1 MSLPKNWKWRPG
13 MRARSGRSV
22 AILPFNFEKVP
33 GAVKG
38 LQRSKPVMTD
48 PGTIGHA
55 IALARELW
63 GSPALQVSP
72 RTDKGNHVKGWT
84 CYVNLPFERD
94 YLESEFFDADT
105 EGAAVLAAIEAAP
118 AREG

>member
-1 MSLPKNWKWRPG
+1 MSAPKNWKWRPG

-63 GSPALQVSP
+63 QSPGAQVSP
-72 RTDKGNHVKGWT
+72 KMDSKGVIGGWVFYT
-84 CYVNLPFERD
+84 NLIDQGDPYF
-94 YLESEFFDADT
+94 LADT
-105 EGAAVLAAIEAAP
+105 EGAAVLAAIAAAP
-118 AREG
+118 ER